1 LKYWAPLLHI
11 YQPPT
16 QEVEVLKRINEECYK
31 PLFTMLKRNNYAR
44 ISLNING
51 ILIDLLE
58 EYGLH
63 ETIEMLKDLVYNGI
77 VEIVGT
83 AKFHPLLPL
92 IPEKEMIHQI
102 DLNEEL
108 NEKVF
113 GKKWV
118 KRGFFPPE
126 MAISEDVLKVIA
138 NKGYHWVILSG
149 IACPEE
155 WPTKKIYK
163 TKNGLRVFFRD
174 DVISNEISFQTINA
188 DQFIKKVKTLYES
201 NGSEEDYYFI
211 TAMDGETFGHHIRNY
226 ETTFLEKALLL
237 ADKDPEIK
245 MFISDL
251 QKIFPTG
258 GEIIP
263 KPSSWSTTFKDM
275 EQNIPYPLW
284 KHPNNPV
291 HKQQY
296 RMFRALDALIS
307 LCDEHKT
314 STNESFVLKYRTARY
329 FYDEGIYSCPLWWA
343 SMRPSWDPT
352 LIYKG
357 ANLLLLS
364 ALNAQ
369 LALTYLRVSE
379 GDEIFDRFID
389 YHHKLLSEITKQT
402 ANLLNVRTY

>member
-1 LKYWAPLLHI
+1 
-11 YQPPT
+11 
-16 QEVEVLKRINEECYK
+16 
-31 PLFTMLKRNNYAR
+31 
-44 ISLNING
+44 
-51 ILIDLLE
+51 
-58 EYGLH
+58 
-63 ETIEMLKDLVYNGI
+63 
-77 VEIVGT
+77 
-83 AKFHPLLPL
+83 L
-92 IPEKEMIHQI
+92 IPDKEVKRQI
-102 DLNEEL
+102 ILNEEL
-108 NEKVF
+108 NEKIF

-126 MAISEDVLKVIA
+126 MAISDDVLKVIA
-138 NKGYHWVILSG
+138 DLGYHWVILSG
-149 IACPEE
+149 IACPED
-155 WPTKKIYK
+155 WPTNKIYK
-163 TKNGLRVFFRD
+163 MKSGMNSGIRVFFRD
-174 DVISNEISFQTINA
+174 DVISNEISFQTIDA
-188 DQFIKKVKTLYES
+188 EQFIKKVKEIYDP
-201 NGSEEDYYFI
+201 EEDHYII

-226 ETTFLEKALLL
+226 ETTFLEKAIVM
-237 ADKDPEIK
+237 ADKDPDIK
-245 MFISDL
+245 IVFISDL
-251 QKIFPTG
+251 ERIFPVG
-258 GEIIP
+258 SEIMP

-296 RMFRALDALIS
+296 RMLRALDVLIS
-307 LCDEHKT
+307 LCDEHKI
-314 STNESFVLKYRTARY
+314 STNESFQLKYRTARY

-389 YHHKLLSEITKQT
+389 YHHRLLSEITKQT